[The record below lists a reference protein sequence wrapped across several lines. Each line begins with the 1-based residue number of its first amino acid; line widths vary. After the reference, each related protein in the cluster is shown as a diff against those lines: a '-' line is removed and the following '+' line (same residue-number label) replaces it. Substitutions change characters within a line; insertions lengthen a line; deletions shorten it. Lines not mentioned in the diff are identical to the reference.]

1 MEKRENEAYQTDL
14 TGKKIAVVGAGGV
27 GGFLAGMLGRVCPHL
42 TLAARGARK
51 EAIRGNGLVLHS
63 EYKGEITVHPET
75 VTEISGMTE
84 QDYIFVCVKNY
95 SLEDVC
101 REMDHAVTEDTVIIP
116 VMNGVDP
123 GDRIRSLI
131 SRGTVV
137 DSLIY
142 IVSFAN
148 ADYSV
153 TQQGDF
159 ADLRIGITDAG
170 ASEKAKIGEVSAILR
185 AADIDHQVSDEIEV
199 EIWRKYI
206 LNCAYNVATAY
217 YDNTIGELRRDPR
230 KAAEYE
236 ALVNEAW
243 QVALAKGVAVTQE
256 HVDAIIHRFYK
267 ELAGNATSS
276 LQRDIRAGRTAETET
291 FSGYIVH
298 EGKKLGLDLP
308 VSSKMYDGLKKQER
322 TGRRMSKN
330 KDKTNVMRILDQK
343 KITYISHNYES
354 TGAISGVEV
363 AQALNQDPD
372 MVFKT
377 LVTGGK
383 SKANYVFVVPVKKE
397 LDLKKAA
404 RAVGEKSI
412 EMIKSKELLPLT
424 GYIHGGCSPIGMKK
438 QFVTTIDQ
446 SAADCERIIFS
457 GGKIGYQVEMSLS
470 DLEKVIPFQLADIA
484 E

>member
-1 MEKRENEAYQTDL
+1 MEKRENQAYKTDL
-14 TGKKIAVVGAGGV
+14 TEKKIAVVGAGGV

-42 TLAARGARK
+42 TLVARGARK
-51 EAIRGNGLVLHS
+51 EAILGHGLVLHS
-63 EYKGEITVHPET
+63 EYKGEITVHPEM

-148 ADYSV
+148 EDYSV

-185 AADIDHQVSDEIEV
+185 TADIDHQVSDEIEV

-308 VSSKMYDGLKKQER
+308 VSSKMYDGLKKAGKDR
-322 TGRRMSKN
+322 TEN
-330 KDKTNVMRILDQK
+330 
-343 KITYISHNYES
+343 E
-354 TGAISGVEV
+354 
-363 AQALNQDPD
+363 
-372 MVFKT
+372 
-377 LVTGGK
+377 
-383 SKANYVFVVPVKKE
+383 
-397 LDLKKAA
+397 
-404 RAVGEKSI
+404 
-412 EMIKSKELLPLT
+412 
-424 GYIHGGCSPIGMKK
+424 
-438 QFVTTIDQ
+438 
-446 SAADCERIIFS
+446 
-457 GGKIGYQVEMSLS
+457 
-470 DLEKVIPFQLADIA
+470 
-484 E
+484 

>member
-1 MEKRENEAYQTDL
+1 MEKRENQAYKTDL
-14 TGKKIAVVGAGGV
+14 TEKKIAVVGAGGV

-51 EAIRGNGLVLHS
+51 EAILGHGLVLHS
-63 EYKGEITVHPET
+63 EYKGEITVHPEM

-148 ADYSV
+148 EDYSV

-185 AADIDHQVSDEIEV
+185 TADIDHQVSDEIEV

-308 VSSKMYDGLKKQER
+308 VSSKMYDGLKKAGKDR
-322 TGRRMSKN
+322 TEN
-330 KDKTNVMRILDQK
+330 
-343 KITYISHNYES
+343 E
-354 TGAISGVEV
+354 
-363 AQALNQDPD
+363 
-372 MVFKT
+372 
-377 LVTGGK
+377 
-383 SKANYVFVVPVKKE
+383 
-397 LDLKKAA
+397 
-404 RAVGEKSI
+404 
-412 EMIKSKELLPLT
+412 
-424 GYIHGGCSPIGMKK
+424 
-438 QFVTTIDQ
+438 
-446 SAADCERIIFS
+446 
-457 GGKIGYQVEMSLS
+457 
-470 DLEKVIPFQLADIA
+470 
-484 E
+484 